1 MNGST
6 GGFGGTMARASRHP
20 KFLVLGMSAWR
31 QSNTAKISLCKEER
45 VEIF

>member
-6 GGFGGTMARASRHP
+6 GGFGGTIARASRLP

-31 QSNTAKISLCKEER
+31 
-45 VEIF
+45 